1 MFFRFFC
8 CVLFSSSL
16 LAHFPFSSFF
26 FLCLMKPCALCQTTP
41 SCQLIALKGVTL
53 LVWKYYFMPVR
64 LHYVWHFH
72 GFSEKDWNK
81 LCVSMTGCDKVPK
94 DIIWVGFPWVIVMC
108 RQNDGFIHPSIRI
121 LICLNKVVVS
131 YKWSNL
137 ILFFLKSSISYWNEA
152 TQQ

>member
-1 MFFRFFC
+1 
-8 CVLFSSSL
+8 
-16 LAHFPFSSFF
+16 
-26 FLCLMKPCALCQTTP
+26 MKPCALCQTTP

-131 YKWSNL
+131 YKWSNF
-137 ILFFLKSSISYWNEA
+137 ILFFLNPLSVTEM
-152 TQQ
+152 QQHNNKAVHETFRKLGHLMLRGSKRKARLPGSCL